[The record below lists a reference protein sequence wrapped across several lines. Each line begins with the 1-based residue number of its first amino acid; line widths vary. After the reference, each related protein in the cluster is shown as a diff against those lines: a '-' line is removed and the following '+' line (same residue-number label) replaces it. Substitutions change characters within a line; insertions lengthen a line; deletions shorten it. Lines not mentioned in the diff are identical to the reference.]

1 MEFYKKRDF
10 GSLISDTFLFFKE
23 NGKNY
28 FKNYFLINGL
38 LLILLMVI
46 VVFGYREIFSQMF
59 GGNMNG
65 ENYYFEQYFQ
75 ENAAVLIIVGIFIFL
90 LLMAVSV
97 MNYSYPIFYLKRLS
111 ETGNKEIKADEIL
124 GDMKRNGKRLF
135 FLFLGLF
142 FIVTPLALIII
153 GISYLLILILIGLV
167 ILIFVLPCLMN
178 VVNFIMY
185 DYLNTKKGFF
195 ESLSYGL
202 RSQFSY
208 KSQRERSPFWKYW
221 GSTLIMYIIIQVIT
235 TIFTMIPMFIMMFSV
250 FTNAKNGSANQNPMG
265 EMGIMFF
272 VFYGVAILASFILSN
287 IIYVNAGLLYY
298 DSRTDLHRDKNF
310 QEIDSIGA
318 NAE

>member
-10 GSLISDTFLFFKE
+10 GSLISDTFQFFNE

-46 VVFGYREIFSQMF
+46 VIFGYREIFSQIF
-59 GGNMNG
+59 GSNMSG
-65 ENYYFEQYFQ
+65 ESYYFEQYFQ
-75 ENAAVLIIVGIFIFL
+75 ENSVVLIIVGIFVFL
-90 LLMAVSV
+90 LFLAVSV
-97 MNYSYPIFYLKRLS
+97 INYSYPVLYLKRLS
-111 ETGNKEIKADEIL
+111 ETGNKNIKADEIL

-142 FIVTPLALIII
+142 FIVTPIALIII
-153 GISYLLILILIGLV
+153 GISYLLIFLLIGII
-167 ILIFVLPCLMN
+167 ILLFVMPTIMN
-178 VVNFIMY
+178 VVNFILY
-185 DYLNTKKGFF
+185 DYLHTNKGFF

-208 KSQRERSPFWKYW
+208 NSQREKSPFWKYW

-235 TIFTMIPMFIMMFSV
+235 SIFTTVPMLIMMFSV
-250 FTNAKNGSANQNPMG
+250 FTKVEDGSNKNPM
-265 EMGIMFF
+265 EDLGIMFF
-272 VFYGVAILASFILSN
+272 VIYGVAIVVSLILSN

-298 DSRTDLHRDKNF
+298 DSRTDLHRDQNMM
-310 QEIDSIGA
+310 EIDSIGG
-318 NAE
+318 NAV